1 MISSTDILHGKVL
14 IVDNQAVS
22 VLLLELLLRGAG
34 YVSITSTMDPGEVCA
49 LHRKNGYDLILLD
62 LEMPDMD
69 GFQVMEGLKEID
81 TEGYLPVL
89 AVTAH
94 PGHKLRALQ
103 GGAKDFISK
112 PFDLAEV
119 LMRVHN
125 MLEVRLLHEAA
136 RNHGKML
143 EALAL
148 KDPLTGLANR
158 RLLADRMSMALV
170 HARRNKSA
178 MAVVY
183 LDLDGFKQ
191 INNTLGHGAGDVL
204 LKMVAGRLTATVRE
218 EDTVARLSGDE
229 FVIALWHV
237 SGPDYAA
244 TVALKVIEAVSQPYV
259 LEGQTVSVTTSA
271 GVGIYPIH
279 GEDADTLMKSA
290 DLALYEAKRAGKNA
304 YRIAERTDLSAPARS
319 PDKNS

>member
-69 GFQVMEGLKEID
+69 GFQVMEGLKEIE

-89 AVTAH
+89 AVTAQ
-94 PGHKLRALQ
+94 PAHKLRALQ

-143 EALAL
+143 AALAL

-158 RLLADRMSMALV
+158 RLLADRMSMAIV
-170 HARRNKSA
+170 HARRNKST

-218 EDTVARLSGDE
+218 EDTVARLGGDE
-229 FVIALWHV
+229 FVIALWHLG
-237 SGPDYAA
+237 GPDYAA

-290 DLALYEAKRAGKNA
+290 DLALYEAKRAGKNV
-304 YRIAERTDLSAPARS
+304 YRIAERTDLSAPSRS